1 MNLRQEQEDNEQI
14 SNRTIRTIQEN
25 RAKSTTLS
33 YAKVQREFKAYCN
46 NRDFDIDGRYTVT
59 ENKLLGF
66 LQDYVEKKKRKMDRH

>member
-33 YAKVQREFKAYCN
+33 YAKVQREFKAYCTK
-46 NRDFDIDGRYTVT
+46 DSTMLAPK
-59 ENKLLGF
+59 KLNL
-66 LQDYVEKKKRKMDRH
+66 YYKITII